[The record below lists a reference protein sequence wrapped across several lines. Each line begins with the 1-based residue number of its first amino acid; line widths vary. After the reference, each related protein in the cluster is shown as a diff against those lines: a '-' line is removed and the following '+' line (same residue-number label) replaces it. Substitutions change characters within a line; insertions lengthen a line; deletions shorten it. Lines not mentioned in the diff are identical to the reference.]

1 MTGNILFILLFIHSF
16 VHSFIHLYFL
26 KGGGQ
31 KSNFFVTLQYYYKK
45 LLSLKPNIKLDM
57 I

>member
-1 MTGNILFILLFIHSF
+1 MHDWQHFIHSF
-16 VHSFIHLYFL
+16 IHSFIHLYFL

-45 LLSLKPNIKLDM
+45 TIKSKAKYKT
-57 I
+57 